1 MSSSIVNSALLMSAT
16 RVVNILLG
24 VLMIPVLIRYLGGE
38 GFAAWALF
46 LSIGTAF
53 SILDT
58 GMPSSVIK
66 HMAVCLDENDK
77 PRANQVLTNALVFL
91 FAMYIAFLPVIFWLA
106 KPVVTWLRL
115 PNGVE
120 ISAKALFVFVF
131 ASVALRSLLMGGT
144 YTFYSARMFHTIA
157 IISFCQSFLSNCG
170 AIIAAYWSRRLDLS
184 LEVFWGIQ
192 LAVVGFA
199 FLRARH
205 VFRWKFQVTSLNLKL
220 LRQLTAHGFKV
231 HVSNWTQFVNF
242 QFDKLIIAGF
252 VGLWAVAPYEV
263 ANRSVLALRS
273 VLASGIEAFLP
284 SATINAEEK
293 LRAWGLYQKMTK
305 LTVYGVV
312 FFLIAPLTIAPMFLY
327 AWTGEMGIYA
337 RWIFVALIL
346 GVVAN
351 ITVLPSAIM
360 VQAAGHAEIQT
371 KSAIFSV
378 ILNIPLSLLFI
389 QIWGSVGA
397 AIGTGIALVGSAWLL
412 FYSTHRYYGK
422 DMAGTLNEF
431 WYKVWPALIACLV
444 WALFSFGLFKIWFA
458 TFDPHI
464 RYSIHTRIYP
474 GIVSLLLYAGCSTTI
489 IIVLAYKGLFDRE
502 ELELLFRVI
511 RFRWFRNFCQAR
523 VPLQGK
529 AI

>member
-1 MSSSIVNSALLMSAT
+1 MSAT

-46 LSIGTAF
+46 LSVGMAF
-53 SILDT
+53 SILDI
-58 GMPSSVIK
+58 GMPSSIIK
-66 HMAVCLDENDK
+66 YMAVSLDEKDNAQ
-77 PRANQVLTNALVFL
+77 ANQVLTNALVFL
-91 FAMYIAFLPVIFWLA
+91 FAVYMASLPVVLWLA
-106 KPVVTWLRL
+106 KPIVSWLRL
-115 PNGVE
+115 PNGAHY
-120 ISAKALFVFVF
+120 SAQALFVFVF
-131 ASVALRSLLMGGT
+131 VSIALRSLLMCGT

-170 AIIAAYWSRRLDLS
+170 AIIAAYWWRRLDLS
-184 LEVFWGIQ
+184 LGVFWGMQ
-192 LAVVGFA
+192 LAVVGFV
-199 FLRARH
+199 FLRARR
-205 VFRWKFQVTSLNLKL
+205 VFRWKFRITSVNLTL
-220 LRQLTAHGFKV
+220 LRQLTTHGLKV
-231 HVSNWTQFVNF
+231 HVSNWTQLVNF

-273 VLASGIEAFLP
+273 VLVSGIEAFLP

-293 LRAWGLYQKMTK
+293 SRAWGLYQKMTK

-312 FFLIAPLTIAPMFLY
+312 LFLIAPLTIAPMFLY

-351 ITVLPSAIM
+351 ITVLPSAII

-397 AIGTGIALVGSAWLL
+397 AIGTGIALVGSACLL

-422 DMAGTLNEF
+422 DMARTLHEF
-431 WYKVWPALIACLV
+431 WYKLWPALIVCLV
-444 WALFSFGLFKIWFA
+444 WALFSFALFKVWFA
-458 TFDPHI
+458 TFDPHV

-474 GIVSLLLYAGCSTTI
+474 GIVSLLLYAGCIKTI

-523 VPLQGK
+523 AQLQGK
-529 AI
+529 PV